1 MRPDIQLTLKRLLA
15 AAPGAF
21 RGDPLFRYAAIG
33 AVLSL
38 LVLIGRLGG
47 SHTPPAAGPPPAP
60 TALGQRYGDP
70 TAAGAPA
77 ATPDTST
84 PIAPSQSLDTLTIRP
99 DPTAAPDA
107 FGRVPSRSGH
117 P

>member
-1 MRPDIQLTLKRLLA
+1 MRPAMQLRLKRLLA

-21 RGDPLFRYAAIG
+21 RHDPLFRYAAIG

-47 SHTPPAAGPPPAP
+47 SHTAPAAGPPPAP
-60 TALGQRYGDP
+60 TALGQRYGEP

-77 ATPDTST
+77 ATPNTST
-84 PIAPSQSLDTLTIRP
+84 PIAPSQSLNAVTIRP
-99 DPTAAPDA
+99 DPTAAADS
-107 FGRVPSRSGH
+107 FGRVPSRPGH